1 MPELKILPDNKVVE
15 VENDTLI
22 LQASLDENVSHAHA
36 CGAMGIC
43 TTCRV
48 LVIDGLD
55 NCSKPTENEI
65 RLKNKIHSNQEF
77 RLACQ
82 TKVQGDMTVRR
93 LVLDNEDINLTS
105 QINVKEVGRLGET
118 KKLAILFCDI
128 RGFTPFAEKIT
139 PYDTV
144 FILNRYFNRM
154 VNVIESY
161 GGRIDNYIG
170 DGLIALFGINNEDN
184 SAVSAVQSAIEMCS
198 EMDEMKPYLKT
209 MYGDAFDIGIGVH
222 YGEAVVGD
230 IGSGRS
236 KRLTAIGDAVNFAS
250 RVESANKDFRSRLLI
265 SEETHEVVKEAV
277 KIKDFVRTNI
287 KGVEDRVTLYEVED
301 VHAEVGKVEKN
312 EFMENGLMW
321 RRVNSV
327 SSFDEEPQQVIKVK
341 RDKFLV
347 AKCNDEF
354 VAMND
359 QCPHAFLSLKGSEIE
374 PDANAIKCRW
384 HNSSFCTRTG
394 DIKSWVNDG
403 MFRFMSKLDSRAKEL
418 VEMEQKTLDL
428 FTTKVIDNTVWV
440 GIDPEY

>member
-1 MPELKILPDNKVVE
+1 MPKLTILPDNKIVNVE
-15 VENDTLI
+15 EDTLI
-22 LQASLDENVSHAHA
+22 LQASLDENIPHAHA
-36 CGAMGIC
+36 CGAMGVC

-48 LVIDGLD
+48 LVLDGMD
-55 NCSKPTENEI
+55 NCSEPTENEA
-65 RLKNKIHSNQEF
+65 RLKEKIHSNQEF

-82 TKVQGDMTVRR
+82 TKVHGDVTVRR
-93 LVLDNEDINLTS
+93 LVLDTEDISLTF

-170 DGLIALFGINNEDN
+170 DGLIALFGVNNEEN
-184 SAVSAVQSAIEMCS
+184 PAVSAVQSAIDMCS

-209 MYGDAFDIGIGVH
+209 MYGDSFDIGIGVH
-222 YGEAVVGD
+222 YGDAVVGD

-236 KRLTAIGDAVNFAS
+236 KRLTAIGDSVNFAS

-265 SEETHEVVKEAV
+265 SEETHDVVKDVV

-287 KGVEDRVTLYEVED
+287 KGVEDRVTLYEVEE
-301 VHAEVGKVEKN
+301 VTAEVGKVVKE

-321 RRVNSV
+321 RRVNTV
-327 SSFDEEPQQVIKVK
+327 SSFDEEPQQVIKVN

-347 AKCNDEF
+347 TKCNDEF

-384 HNSSFCTRTG
+384 HNSSFCTKTG
-394 DIKSWVNDG
+394 DIKSWVDDG
-403 MFRFMSKLDSRAKEL
+403 MFRFMSRLDSRAKEL

>member
-1 MPELKILPDNKVVE
+1 
-15 VENDTLI
+15 
-22 LQASLDENVSHAHA
+22 
-36 CGAMGIC
+36 
-43 TTCRV
+43 
-48 LVIDGLD
+48 
-55 NCSKPTENEI
+55 
-65 RLKNKIHSNQEF
+65 
-77 RLACQ
+77 
-82 TKVQGDMTVRR
+82 
-93 LVLDNEDINLTS
+93 
-105 QINVKEVGRLGET
+105 
-118 KKLAILFCDI
+118 LAILFCDI

-170 DGLIALFGINNEDN
+170 DGLIALFGVNNEEN
-184 SAVSAVQSAIEMCS
+184 PAVSAVQSAIDMCS

-209 MYGDAFDIGIGVH
+209 MYGDSFDIGIGVH
-222 YGEAVVGD
+222 YGDAVVGD

-236 KRLTAIGDAVNFAS
+236 KRLTAIGDSVNFAS

-265 SEETHEVVKEAV
+265 SEETHDVVKDVV

-287 KGVEDRVTLYEVED
+287 KGVEDRVTLYEVEE
-301 VHAEVGKVEKN
+301 VTAEVGKVVKE

-321 RRVNSV
+321 RRVNTV

-384 HNSSFCTRTG
+384 HNSSFCTKTG

-403 MFRFMSKLDSRAKEL
+403 MFRFMSRLDSRAKEL

-428 FTTKVIDNTVWV
+428 FTTKVIENTVWV